1 MKVPH
6 ELVSFLRKEDNFLI
20 ATHINPDGDA
30 IGSALGLALALESAG
45 KRVTVYD
52 RDPVPDFYSFL
63 PGENRFIHSLSSL
76 DTSSFNLI
84 LVDCNSLD
92 RVGIDETEFRHTC
105 VVDHH
110 ETGKDFGLIKWVE
123 PDAAATGM
131 LIFHFLRASGLRVTR
146 DIAINLYTAIVV
158 DTGAFRYANTTADV
172 LKVSAELIEA
182 GADPAFISNNLYEM
196 WTDRRFVLLTMV
208 LNTLEI
214 RDDIAMTFVSRRMFN
229 KTNTGP
235 EDTENFANFP
245 RMIKTVKISAFF
257 RQVDHIH
264 WKISLRSKGD
274 INVAGIA
281 AFFDGGGHK
290 NAAGCKIRGNL
301 KTVKETLLKA
311 IHQLQH
317 SSITAFSA
325 GSQLPRVIDSSG
337 KG

>member
-6 ELVSFLRKEDNFLI
+6 DLVSFLKKEDNFLI

-45 KRVTVYD
+45 KKVTVYD
-52 RDPVPDFYSFL
+52 RDPVPEFYSFL
-63 PGENRFIHSLSSL
+63 PGQDRFIHSLSSL
-76 DTSSFNLI
+76 DTSLFNLI
-84 LVDCNSLD
+84 LVDCNGLD
-92 RVGIDETEFRHTC
+92 RVGIDEAEFKHTC
-105 VVDHH
+105 VIDHH
-110 ETGKDFGLIKWVE
+110 ETGTSFGRIKWVE
-123 PDAAATGM
+123 PNAAATGL
-131 LIFHFLRASGLRVTR
+131 LIFYVLRESGLEVTR

-158 DTGAFRYANTTADV
+158 DTGAFRYANTTAEV
-172 LKVSAELIEA
+172 LRVSAGLIEA
-182 GADPAFISNNLYEM
+182 GADPAFISNNLFEM
-196 WTDRRFVLLTMV
+196 WTDRRFALLIMV

-245 RMIKTVKISAFF
+245 RIIKNVKISAFF
-257 RQVDHIH
+257 RQVDQIH

-281 AFFDGGGHK
+281 ALFEGGGHK

-311 IHQLQH
+311 VDQLQH
-317 SSITAFSA
+317 P
-325 GSQLPRVIDSSG
+325 Q
-337 KG
+337 